1 MRKKLFSEIPY
12 LENERI
18 VLKRITDAD
27 AGPLQALVSNDRIYR
42 YLPTFL
48 FERKYPDIRL
58 VIDRLYTERF
68 RESIILGIFEG
79 GKFCGL
85 AEMYGFKDQIHKI
98 SVGYRLLEECWGR
111 GLATDTLKL
120 MVRYLCD
127 ETDIEIITASSMIE
141 NRASARV
148 LTKNGFTLVETNAPE
163 DWGFDHPVLADKW
176 IA

>member
-27 AGPLQALVSNDRIYR
+27 AGPLQKLVSNDRIYR

-58 VIDRLYTERF
+58 VIDRLYTECF

-127 ETDIEIITASSMIE
+127 ETMMRRTS
-141 NRASARV
+141 R
-148 LTKNGFTLVETNAPE
+148 LLQ
-163 DWGFDHPVLADKW
+163 PVQ
-176 IA
+176 

>member
-27 AGPLQALVSNDRIYR
+27 AGPLQELVSNDRIYR

-58 VIDRLYTERF
+58 VIDRLYTECF
-68 RESIILGIFEG
+68 RESIILGLFED

-85 AEMYGFKDQIHKI
+85 AEMYGYKDQIHKI

-111 GLATDTLKL
+111 GLATEAL
-120 MVRYLCD
+120 
-127 ETDIEIITASSMIE
+127 
-141 NRASARV
+141 
-148 LTKNGFTLVETNAPE
+148 
-163 DWGFDHPVLADKW
+163 
-176 IA
+176 

>member
-27 AGPLQALVSNDRIYR
+27 AGPLQELVSNDRIYR

-58 VIDRLYTERF
+58 VIDRLYTECF

-98 SVGYRLLEECWGR
+98 SPRPAGPCPPKAGFCPLSLSGQK
-111 GLATDTLKL
+111 GLA
-120 MVRYLCD
+120 
-127 ETDIEIITASSMIE
+127 
-141 NRASARV
+141 
-148 LTKNGFTLVETNAPE
+148 
-163 DWGFDHPVLADKW
+163 
-176 IA
+176 